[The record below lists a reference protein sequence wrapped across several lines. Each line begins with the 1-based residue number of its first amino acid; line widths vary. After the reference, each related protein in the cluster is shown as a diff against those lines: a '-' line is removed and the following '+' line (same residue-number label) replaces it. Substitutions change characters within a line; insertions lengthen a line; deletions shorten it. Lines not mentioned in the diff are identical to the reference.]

1 MQANRIDRLEEEFR
15 PESDGVEDV
24 TLRVVFEQTY
34 FDEHG
39 ERCQRTLP
47 ATYDESTPYR
57 EPFFRPDLGR
67 WQRWRVLEP
76 IEETADDG
84 AHRDSGVTTV
94 FGETLQ
100 R

>member
-1 MQANRIDRLEEEFR
+1 VDQNRLSSLEESFR
-15 PESDGVEDV
+15 PQTDGVETI
-24 TLRVVFEQTY
+24 TLRIVYEQTY

-39 ERCQRTLP
+39 ERCQRTLR

-76 IEETADDG
+76 IEETASHG
-84 AHRDSGVTTV
+84 IVRDSEVT
-94 FGETLQ
+94 GD
-100 R
+100 